1 MGIKIALA
9 GNPNAGKT
17 TLFNALTG
25 SNQFV
30 GNWPGVTVEKKEGKL
45 KGHKDVIITD
55 LPGIYSLSPYTL
67 EEVVAR
73 NYLIQ
78 ERPDAILNIIDGT
91 NLERN
96 LYLTTQLVEL
106 GIPVVVAINMMDIVR
121 KNGDQIR
128 IDQLAKELGC
138 NKIALGHH
146 YDDVIETILMG
157 MLYGGQV
164 QTMMPKLHST
174 NFEGMELIRP
184 MYMVREADI
193 KAWRDYN
200 NLHFIQCACR
210 FTERCATCG
219 GEKGSKRDEMKELIA
234 ELRKRCDTIDMNIF
248 NSVHNINLKTV
259 IGYHK
264 GDWTYN
270 FLDDYDE
277 EEKKMPR

>member
-1 MGIKIALA
+1 MIGAVQEDKRIRRTKKL
-9 GNPNAGKT
+9 
-17 TLFNALTG
+17 LRQALTRLMQQKDFQ
-25 SNQFV
+25 SIT
-30 GNWPGVTVEKKEGKL
+30 VT
-45 KGHKDVIITD
+45 DV
-55 LPGIYSLSPYTL
+55 
-67 EEVVAR
+67 
-73 NYLIQ
+73 
-78 ERPDAILNIIDGT
+78 
-91 NLERN
+91 
-96 LYLTTQLVEL
+96 
-106 GIPVVVAINMMDIVR
+106 
-121 KNGDQIR
+121 
-128 IDQLAKELGC
+128 
-138 NKIALGHH
+138 
-146 YDDVIETILMG
+146 
-157 MLYGGQV
+157 
-164 QTMMPKLHST
+164 
-174 NFEGMELIRP
+174 
-184 MYMVREADI
+184 VREADI